1 VLLETLQMDDLN
13 CGSEF
18 CTHRGERYENRPKR
32 GHIRPYMDFEHK
44 RDFDDLGDVGQFFF
58 LVS

>member
-13 CGSEF
+13 RGSEF

-44 RDFDDLGDVGQFFF
+44 RDFDDLGDVD
-58 LVS
+58 